1 MFLSAHSASSAVK
14 TDVRGVAAPGGVRAC
29 IRHRPRIS
37 TLPANRFAARL
48 ILVLNLLLIP
58 LAATAQSK
66 DWSHS
71 CVEILWTPT
80 FSRSR
85 PQNASQRSGTVWH
98 SKWKDRSRSV
108 FKNQDHLEFNIAV
121 IARWLT
127 PSWDCHIDIRLAFG
141 EGISCNTSPCNRDTE
156 K

>member
-66 DWSHS
+66 DWSLTVYGARGTDS
-71 CVEILWTPT
+71 GIEDV
-80 FSRSR
+80 
-85 PQNASQRSGTVWH
+85 PQLRGDFVDSYLLAFAP
-98 SKWKDRSRSV
+98 SKCFTALKD
-108 FKNQDHLEFNIAV
+108 
-121 IARWLT
+121 
-127 PSWDCHIDIRLAFG
+127 RLAFEV
-141 EGISCNTSPCNRDTE
+141 EGQVTKRF
-156 K
+156 